1 MQRKGWLG
9 LATGL
14 MTLGVLG
21 APANGFDIDPAEAF
35 EVLVTEPLR
44 LNDLPLTP
52 EQPFEV
58 NVVIEG
64 EAHTLLLGSWN
75 LRSDKFRVTTIGDD
89 GIPTPYEIGAPL
101 TVRGGSLQ
109 DPTIIVAGSLLPEG
123 LKVVVTRM
131 NAEQVTWGIEPM
143 LSVDPT
149 ADRADHVVYRTD
161 ESLATGFCGND
172 PNAADHQHHDADG
185 GDQGEV
191 NGRALLLT
199 EIAHDADFQ
208 FYSLNGSSEPN
219 TVNDIENVMATV
231 TAIYERDAEVTYETT
246 EIIIR
251 TSSATNPYTSNA
263 AQTLLSQFRTQWLTQ
278 HSSVQRDVAHLWTGR
293 TVNGSTIGIAWTI
306 GGICTSSAYC
316 LSQSRFTGNF
326 AARVALTAHE
336 IGHLYGAWHC
346 NQSPNVSNP
355 CNIMCSGLGGCNGVG
370 LPNFGPQSIDFITAH
385 AASRTCLDEIP
396 DNLVVPIADNFDGG
410 ATPDSFIWETAV
422 SAVNTILPAFEPSG
436 DRSLTLFGV
445 GSVSSVSATFAGPDP
460 IYVGL
465 WGAANNVDPGQPV
478 LFEYFDFGSGQ
489 FEEII
494 RFEATQNGQVDTL
507 FEYKVVQLPVSSYG
521 DDARFRIRS
530 TGGTQ
535 WFLDSMRIGDVELAG
550 LPFIDPITGDDLSA
564 AHWELPTLASASGG
578 QMELSIFDDIR
589 SLPIQGDYWLN
600 DSRPM
605 FLSLDIEQLSTPA
618 GFDFIAEVSDGGA
631 GWTELLAVTAGGA
644 GSAGPETLQ
653 AQIPLPSQ
661 TNGMQIR
668 LRTEGTIV
676 AGARYLVDNVQVG
689 DEVIV
694 VPPACTGDI
703 ADDFG
708 TPGGD
713 GMVSFGDFLALLG
726 LIGPCPGGTPGC
738 TGDIA
743 DDFGTLNGGDGM
755 VSFGDF
761 LALLGLIGP
770 CP

>member
-1 MQRKGWLG
+1 MQRKGWLR
-9 LATGL
+9 LAAGL
-14 MTLGVLG
+14 MTLGALG
-21 APANGFDIDPAEAF
+21 APASGFDVDPAEAF
-35 EVLVTEPLR
+35 EVLVTEPLH
-44 LNDLPLTP
+44 LDNLPLTP
-52 EQPFEV
+52 DQPFEID
-58 NVVIEG
+58 VVIEG
-64 EAHTLLLGSWN
+64 EAHTLLLGAWS
-75 LRSDKFRVTTIGDD
+75 LRSDKFRVLTIGDD
-89 GIPTPYEIGAPL
+89 GIPTPYAIGAPL

-131 NAEQVTWGIEPM
+131 DADQVTWGIEPM

-149 ADRADHVVYRTD
+149 ADRAHHVIYRTD
-161 ESLATGFCGND
+161 ESLATGLCGND
-172 PNAADHQHHDADG
+172 PNAADHQHEHE

-191 NGRALLLT
+191 NGRTLLLT

-208 FYSLNGSSEPN
+208 FYQLNGSSEPN

-231 TAIYERDAEVTYETT
+231 TAIYERDAGVTYEATD
-246 EIIIR
+246 ILIR
-251 TSSATNPYTSNA
+251 TSSGTNPYTSNDA
-263 AQTLLSQFRTQWLTQ
+263 STLLNQFRSHWLTN
-278 HSSVQRDVAHLWTGR
+278 HGAIARDTAHLWTGR
-293 TVNGSTIGIAWTI
+293 TVNGSTIGIAFTI
-306 GGICTSSAYC
+306 GGICSTSSYC

-326 AARVALTAHE
+326 ASRVALTAHE

-346 NQSPNVSNP
+346 NQNPNVSSP

-385 AASRTCLDEIP
+385 AATRNCLEEIP
-396 DNLVVPIADNFDGG
+396 ENLVVPIVDNFDG
-410 ATPDSFIWETAV
+410 ASPFDPFIWESG
-422 SAVNTILPAFEPSG
+422 SAAGGTTLAAFEPSG
-436 DRSLTLFGV
+436 DRSMTLFGV
-445 GSVSSVSATFAGPDP
+445 GNVSSVSATFGGPDP
-460 IYVGL
+460 IFVGL
-465 WGAANNVDPGQPV
+465 WGAANNVNPGQPV

-489 FEEII
+489 FEELI
-494 RFEATQNGQVDTL
+494 RFEATENGQVDTL
-507 FEYKVVQLPVSSYG
+507 FEYKVAQLPASANG
-521 DDARFRIRS
+521 GDARFRLRS
-530 TGGTQ
+530 TGGSQ
-535 WFLDSMRIGDVELAG
+535 WFIDSMRIGDVVLSG
-550 LPFIDPITGDDLSA
+550 MPFIDPILGDELSA
-564 AHWELPTLASASGG
+564 AHWQLPTLADASGG
-578 QMELSIFDDIR
+578 QMELSIFDSIL
-589 SLPIQGDYWLN
+589 SQPIQGDYWLN

-605 FLSLDIEQLSTPA
+605 FLSLDIQQSGLPA
-618 GFDFIAEVSDGGA
+618 GMNFIAEVSDGGA
-631 GWTELLAVTAGGA
+631 GWTELLNVTAGGA

-653 AQIPLPSQ
+653 APIPLPSQ

-668 LRTEGTIV
+668 LRTAGTV
-676 AGARYLVDNVQVG
+676 GVGVFYSVDNVQVG
-689 DEVIV
+689 DEVLV

-708 TPGGD
+708 SLGSD

-743 DDFGTLNGGDGM
+743 DDFGSLGSDGM